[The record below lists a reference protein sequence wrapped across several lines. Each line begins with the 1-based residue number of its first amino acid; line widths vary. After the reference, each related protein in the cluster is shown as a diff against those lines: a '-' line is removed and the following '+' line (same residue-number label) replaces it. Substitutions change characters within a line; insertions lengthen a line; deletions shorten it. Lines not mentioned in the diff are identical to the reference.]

1 MVVIFLLKKHYN
13 LVDKVVQRKV
23 NGEKVRKL
31 KVKGLRNRITKITL
45 TGVDNQEVVKMG
57 WDDIEIYE

>member
-45 TGVDNQEVVKMG
+45 TGVENQEVVKMG